1 MPSDPATRDERLRG
15 GLTGRRLLLA
25 GLKLTVSF
33 LLIWYL
39 LRTNDL
45 GAVGRHLGEIPSR
58 SVALALLVL
67 GASVILVSLRWML
80 VLRCIGARPTFGPVL
95 HIVFIGMFFNQ
106 VLPSTV
112 GGDAVRTWR
121 LHKAGITLGASFRS
135 VVLDRMAAFAGLVL
149 LVALGLPFVSSIT
162 TDAAVFWSL
171 TAIVVSAVGGMAL
184 LLSLDRIPLPWRR
197 QGLVRALD
205 DLAIDARRLFF
216 SPNLATSS
224 LGLSII
230 VHVGSA
236 MTVLIL
242 ALGMGIEIGALDCV
256 ILVPP
261 VILVSVLPISMAGWG
276 VREGAMITAL
286 GFAGVSSTDALTLS
300 LIFGLVVMVI
310 GLPGGVLWFVPLR
323 PIDANEFTRP

>member
-1 MPSDPATRDERLRG
+1 MPSDPATLDESLRG
-15 GLTGRRLLLA
+15 GLAGRRLLMA
-25 GLKLTVSF
+25 GLKLTVSV

-45 GAVGRHLGEIPSR
+45 GAVGRHLGEIPSGP
-58 SVALALLVL
+58 VALALLVL
-67 GASVILVSLRWML
+67 GAGVILVSLRWML
-80 VLRCIGARPTFGPVL
+80 VLRCIGAHPTFGPVL

-121 LHKAGITLGASFRS
+121 LHKAGVTLGASFRS

-162 TDAAVFWSL
+162 TDAAAFWSL

-184 LLSLDRIPLPWRR
+184 LLSLDRMPLPWRR
-197 QGLVRALD
+197 PGLVRALD
-205 DLAIDARRLFF
+205 DLAVDARRLFF

-224 LGLSII
+224 LGLSVI

-286 GFAGVSSTDALTLS
+286 GFVGVSSTDALALS
-300 LIFGLVVMVI
+300 LVFGLAILVL
-310 GLPGGVLWFVPLR
+310 GLPGGALWFIQSR
-323 PIDANEFTRP
+323 PIEADESTRS